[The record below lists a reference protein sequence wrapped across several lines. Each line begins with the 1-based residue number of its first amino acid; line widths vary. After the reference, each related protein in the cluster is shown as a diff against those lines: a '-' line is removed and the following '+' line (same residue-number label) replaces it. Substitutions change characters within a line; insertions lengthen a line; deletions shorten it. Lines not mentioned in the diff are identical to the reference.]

1 MRCTKNRI
9 DRKADP
15 RDGENE
21 HECDSGVGIAKEKCG
36 HLVRLGYL
44 WASQKYIAMPLRTF
58 FEATGDLFE
67 LTFMAMPWIGP
78 AANVVFWSIIS
89 GGILYWLREMSKHEK
104 QQG

>member
-1 MRCTKNRI
+1 
-9 DRKADP
+9 
-15 RDGENE
+15 
-21 HECDSGVGIAKEKCG
+21 VGIAKEKCG

-78 AANVVFWSIIS
+78 AANVVFWSIIA